1 MLRRSFLLLPF
12 IATTAHAHSFRTG
25 DIQIGHAWAL
35 PQIAGQDG
43 QCFMPLFNA
52 GTEADALLAAR
63 SDITLLVQLRRNARY
78 DDLPE
83 PQFDLLPKKPI
94 AMRPQAVHLRLL
106 ALRRELKLG
115 DRFAL
120 ILDFM
125 NAGEVEVE
133 VHVENSPG
141 E

>member
-1 MLRRSFLLLPF
+1 M
-12 IATTAHAHSFRTG
+12 ATAAQAHSYKSG
-25 DIQIGHAWAL
+25 KIQIGHAWAL

-43 QCFMPLFNA
+43 QCFFPLFNS
-52 GTEADALLAAR
+52 GTEPDALLAAR
-63 SDITLLVQLRRNARY
+63 SDVTLLIQLRRNARY

-83 PQFDLLPKKPI
+83 PQFDLLPNKPI

-115 DRFAL
+115 DRFSL
-120 ILDFM
+120 ILDFV
-125 NAGEVEVE
+125 NAGEVEIE
-133 VHVENSPG
+133 CHVENSPG